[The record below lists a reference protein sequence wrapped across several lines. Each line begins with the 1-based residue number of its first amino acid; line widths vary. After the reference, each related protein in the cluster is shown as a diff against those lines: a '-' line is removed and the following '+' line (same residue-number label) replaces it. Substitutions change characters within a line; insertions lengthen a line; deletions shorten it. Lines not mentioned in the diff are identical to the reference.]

1 MSAKTSEQG
10 KQDGGANSSA
20 TFKDLRIG
28 VKLKHA
34 RLMRGLRLRDVAAQ
48 ANCSESLISKVENGR
63 ANPSINTL
71 HRIANV
77 LSINIG
83 HLFAQPD
90 EGLKIVHRKGERPV
104 IAGAFLQPGSGI
116 TLERLIPYDIG
127 CLLQGHVHIIGPG
140 GSSDGEVSHEGEEV
154 GYVLK
159 GALEITVDG
168 KIYVVEEGDSFYFH
182 SNLPHGYRNLSK
194 GVTKVLWINTPPT
207 F

>member
-1 MSAKTSEQG
+1 MSAKASEQG
-10 KQDGGANSSA
+10 KQDGSTKRSA
-20 TFKDLRIG
+20 ALKDLRIG

-34 RLMRGLRLRDVAAQ
+34 RMMRGMRLRDVAAK
-48 ANCSESLISKVENGR
+48 AGCSESLISKVENGR

-77 LSINIG
+77 LGINIG
-83 HLFAQPD
+83 QLFAKPD
-90 EGLKIVHRKGERPV
+90 ERQNVIHRKGERPV
-104 IAGAFLQPGSGI
+104 IAGDSLRRGNGV

-127 CLLQGHVHIIGPG
+127 CLLQGNVHVIGPG

-154 GYVLK
+154 GYVLE
-159 GALEITVDG
+159 GALAITVDG
-168 KIYVVEEGDSFYFH
+168 KTYVAEAGDSFYFH

-194 GVTKVLWINTPPT
+194 GVTRVLWINTPPT